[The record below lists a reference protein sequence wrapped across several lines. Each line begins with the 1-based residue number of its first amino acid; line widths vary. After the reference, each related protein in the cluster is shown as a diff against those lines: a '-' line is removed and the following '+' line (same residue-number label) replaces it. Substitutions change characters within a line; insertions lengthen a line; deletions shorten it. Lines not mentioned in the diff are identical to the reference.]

1 MSSVDMQALERVL
14 GDVVAALEAAEI
26 PYVLIGGAASA
37 IRGRPR
43 VSDDLDILV
52 KQTDADRALG
62 ILAEAGFETEK
73 TNPQWIYKA
82 TRGDVTVDLMF
93 WLAGDAYCDD
103 EMLAHATREQYG
115 DVRVNVAA
123 AEDLIVVKL
132 LAHDEQSSR
141 HWHDAL
147 ALLGLNEI
155 DWDYLLERGRVT
167 PRRLLSL
174 LLYAQ
179 SVDLVVSDDAI
190 HRLYATLYPDGASAA
205 K

>member
-1 MSSVDMQALERVL
+1 MASVDLQAIERVL
-14 GDVVAALEAAEI
+14 ADGVAALERAEV

-43 VSDDLDILV
+43 VSDDVDFLVRQLD
-52 KQTDADRALG
+52 AERALDA
-62 ILAEAGFETEK
+62 LSVAGFGTEK
-73 TNPQWIYKA
+73 TNPQWIFKA
-82 TRGDVTVDLMF
+82 TRGDVTIDLMF
-93 WLAGDAYCDD
+93 WLMGDLYCDD
-103 EMLAHATREQYG
+103 AMLEHATRDRYG
-115 DVRVNVAA
+115 ETEVNVAA
-123 AEDLIVVKL
+123 AEDLIVIKL
-132 LAHDEQSSR
+132 LAHDEQSYR

-190 HRLYATLYPDGASAA
+190 HRLYATLYPD
-205 K
+205 